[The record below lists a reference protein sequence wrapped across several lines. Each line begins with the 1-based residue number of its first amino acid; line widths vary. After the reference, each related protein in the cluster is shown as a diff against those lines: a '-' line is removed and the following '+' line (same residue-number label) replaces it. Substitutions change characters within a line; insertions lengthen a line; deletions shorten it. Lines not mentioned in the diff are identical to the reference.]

1 MNIRSVLKKSGG
13 FTLIELVVVIAL
25 VVGVS
30 LVLVNLFI
38 GQNRIYKT
46 QTSELNVTNGARTAL
61 DEVDAL
67 VRAADQVVA
76 SFSTYNT
83 GPQTLVLQTPSINAQ
98 NQIIPATFDNV
109 VFYLS
114 NGDLMRL
121 VGANPS
127 SSRAGGTKKL
137 AGGVTSLNFTY
148 DNGNFALV
156 KQVSTDLTVT
166 ESAGSQ
172 TRSVSAS
179 SKAKL
184 RNN

>member
-1 MNIRSVLKKSGG
+1 MNIRRVLKKSRG

-46 QTSELNVTNGARTAL
+46 QTSELNVTNGARAAL
-61 DEVDAL
+61 DEIDAQ
-67 VRAADQVVA
+67 VRAANQVVA
-76 SFSTYNT
+76 SYSTYNS
-83 GPQTLVLQTPSINAQ
+83 GPQTLILQTPSVDAQ
-98 NQIIPATFDNV
+98 NKIISATFDNV

-121 VGANPS
+121 IAAHPS
-127 SSRAGGTKKL
+127 SSRAGGTKKM
-137 AGGVTSLNFTY
+137 AGSVTSLNFTY

-156 KQVSTDLTVT
+156 KQVSTDLTVA